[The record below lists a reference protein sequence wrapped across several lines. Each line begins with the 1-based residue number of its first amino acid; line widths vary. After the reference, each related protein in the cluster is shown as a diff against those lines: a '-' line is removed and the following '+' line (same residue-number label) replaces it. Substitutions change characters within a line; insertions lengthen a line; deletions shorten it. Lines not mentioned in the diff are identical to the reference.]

1 MQDLDIIELYL
12 KRKECAISETEKKYG
27 NYLYQIAYRI
37 LKDRSDG
44 EEMVNDTYMGAW
56 NAIPPTKPDC
66 LRHFLSRIT
75 RNLSLNRLEY
85 HLAGKRNSLVV
96 ELDECIPSENGNPE
110 DAWEIKEIGES
121 LNRFLHTL
129 DKKTC
134 AVFLAHYYYAYSY
147 RELADRYGMTQR
159 QVKYLMS
166 CTREKLRVYF
176 ENEGVIL

>member
-1 MQDLDIIELYL
+1 MKDLDIIELYFQ
-12 KRKECAISETEKKYG
+12 REECAISETEKKYG
-27 NYLYQIAYRI
+27 SYLYEIAYRI
-37 LKDRSDG
+37 LNDRSDG
-44 EEMVNDTYMGAW
+44 EEAVNDTYLGAW

-85 HLAGKRNSLVV
+85 HLAGKRHSLVV
-96 ELDECIPSENGNPE
+96 ELDECIPSTDGNPE

-134 AVFLAHYYYAYSY
+134 AVFVAHYYYAMPYHA
-147 RELADRYGMTQR
+147 LAERYGMTQR

-166 CTREKLRVYF
+166 RTREKLRVHF
-176 ENEGVIL
+176 EKEGVIV